1 MKVAVVMTCCNEE
14 AYIAQA
20 VRSVTAQTC
29 SASVEEIV
37 VVDDGSQD
45 NSRQVLAELA
55 REDSRIRVLHAH
67 GVGLPA
73 ARNLAIRASRA
84 PLVAF
89 LDGDDLWRSDK
100 LEQQLTAFA
109 NPRVS
114 LVYSD
119 YIDFT
124 KSDLSDALLV
134 NVRRFSSETP
144 HTLAEYFVHDG
155 PIVPSTTIIARSIFE
170 DVGFFD
176 EQMRVGEDT
185 EMFLRIAER
194 AQFQHVPG
202 GLAFKRRHAR
212 QITRSLERLLPM
224 NIALT
229 ERFVRRN
236 PSLRAFAGQRLS
248 RRYARVGHDCA
259 QHGQG
264 LLAFSYLSRAVSHAP
279 FFWRAYA
286 YLALLM
292 LPMRVRSWTLRRGKR
307 LFHGGVQRLRATSYA
322 R

>member
-1 MKVAVVMTCCNEE
+1 
-14 AYIAQA
+14 
-20 VRSVTAQTC
+20 
-29 SASVEEIV
+29 
-37 VVDDGSQD
+37 
-45 NSRQVLAELA
+45 VLAALA
-55 REDSRIRVLHAH
+55 LEDSRIRILHTQ
-67 GVGLPA
+67 GIGLPA
-73 ARNLAIRASRA
+73 ARNLAIRESSA
-84 PLVAF
+84 PLIAF
-89 LDGDDLWRSDK
+89 LDGDDYWRSDK
-100 LEQQLTAFA
+100 LEQQLRVFA
-109 NPRVS
+109 HERVG

-119 YIDFT
+119 YVDFT
-124 KSDLSDALLV
+124 NADLSDALLV

-155 PIVPSTTIIARSIFE
+155 PIVPSTAIIARTIFE
-170 DVGFFD
+170 DVGLFD
-176 EQMRVGEDT
+176 EEMRPGEDT

-194 AQFQHVPG
+194 WQFQHVPG
-202 GLAFKRRHAR
+202 GLAFKRRHRNQVTR
-212 QITRSLERLLPM
+212 QLETLLPM
-224 NIALT
+224 NLEMT

-236 PSLRAFAGQRLS
+236 PSLRGLIGQRLS

-292 LPMRVRSWTLRRGKR
+292 LPLPVRMWTLRWGKR
-307 LFHGGVQRLRATSYA
+307 VFHGSVQRLRTSFA